1 MPQPRKPEQDHMH
14 LTHITG
20 VNIKG
25 RSFAHSL
32 APVTAFVGDNFTGKT
47 ARGMAIR
54 LALTGNAGAP
64 IPKTPAGTWESLSGG
79 SPVVSVTAKASD
91 GAAVE
96 TWSLT
101 WTKNNK
107 GTVSKAGSVPAHVA
121 LPDLLADPESFFSLT
136 KEARAQMI
144 LACAGGIEV
153 DFDLAIAGVT
163 EWPMPGSVA
172 DTRKLAHKG
181 HLNALLNEH
190 GAVEGVA
197 KFMEFAKSFEKA
209 QKEEAARLTATIT
222 GSTSVVF
229 AETPPTNEQLDAA
242 AAKVKALQE
251 QDNAALNDQGD
262 RHEAEEIVAQYQD
275 DESKNDPKPNAEE
288 LRENIKVIEGV
299 FEFGENRVNEARETR
314 HQAQK
319 NYDVAKRELDAASAT
334 TCPTCGQEKP
344 KAGRKDLKEAKATA
358 KLASE
363 TLELAK
369 LGFSQALQELEA
381 CRKKLSEMRGVLS
394 AAERFTAEQSR
405 AKTQLENAIRLL
417 SKPKIHLPDAG
428 ALESAAKEYEDLA
441 AKRGAHEQSLKART
455 ARDKSESEL
464 IRVRCDMETSKLI
477 REAITAHVAH
487 RTEGAFN
494 SILHN
499 AEAFT
504 NGLLRGSIRFSDGD
518 LVMDT
523 EGDSQSIP
531 WQSWSGTERLLAFAG
546 LAFVLCQ
553 EAKLKVIICDEFG
566 RLSPR
571 MKVDVI
577 HRMMELT
584 QKGIVSNFVV
594 MDANADDYRA
604 FDDDRLMV
612 VNLNEENSK

>member
-1 MPQPRKPEQDHMH
+1 MH

-25 RSFAHSL
+25 RSFAHQL

-64 IPKTPAGTWESLSGG
+64 IPKTPSGTWEALSGG
-79 SPVVSVTAKASD
+79 QPVVSVTAKASD
-91 GAAVE
+91 GAATE
-96 TWSLT
+96 AWSMT

-107 GTVSKAGSVPAHVA
+107 GTVSKSGSVPAHVA

-144 LACAGGIEV
+144 LACAGGIAV
-153 DFDLAIAGVT
+153 DYDLALATVK

-172 DTRKLAHKG
+172 DTRKNEHRMV
-181 HLNALLNEH
+181 LNDFLQEH

-197 KFMEFAKSFEKA
+197 KFIEYAKTLEKH
-209 QKEEAARLTATIT
+209 QKIEAERLTATIT
-222 GSTSVVF
+222 GSASVVF
-229 AETPPTNEQLDAA
+229 ADAPPTDVQLAGA
-242 AAKVKALQE
+242 SAKLKTLQDQE
-251 QDNAALNDQGD
+251 NAALQNEGD
-262 RHEAEEIVAQYQD
+262 RHESEEIVAQYQD

-288 LRENIKVIEGV
+288 LRENIKVTEALV
-299 FEFGENRVNEARETR
+299 EFGEKRVNEARDTQ

-319 NYDVAKRELDAASAT
+319 NHDAAKRELDAASAT

-358 KLASE
+358 KVASE

-369 LGFSQALQELEA
+369 TGFSQSLDELELA
-381 CRKKLSEMRGVLS
+381 RKKLANMRVTLFTSERAI
-394 AAERFTAEQSR
+394 AAQSQ
-405 AKTQLENAIRLL
+405 AKAKLENAVRLL
-417 SKPKIHLPDAG
+417 AKPKIQPPEPG
-428 ALESAAKEYEDLA
+428 ALESASKEYEDLA
-441 AKRGAHEQSLKART
+441 ARRGAYEQSLKART
-455 ARDKSESEL
+455 ARDKAESEL

-477 REAITAHVAH
+477 REAITAHVAQK
-487 RTEGAFN
+487 TEAAFN
-494 SILHN
+494 SILEN
-499 AEAFT
+499 AGAFT
-504 NGLLRGSIRFSDGD
+504 EGLLRGSIRFDDGD
-518 LVMDT
+518 LVMAADGKT
-523 EGDSQSIP
+523 VP

-553 EAKLKVIICDEFG
+553 EAKLKVIIFDEFG
-566 RLSPR
+566 RLAPR

-577 HRMMELT
+577 NRMLELT
-584 QKGIVSNFVV
+584 AKGLVSNFVI

-604 FDDDRLMV
+604 FDDERLMV
-612 VNLNEENSK
+612 VNLNEANA

>member
-1 MPQPRKPEQDHMH
+1 MH

-64 IPKTPAGTWESLSGG
+64 IPKTPSGTWEALSGG
-79 SPVVSVTAKASD
+79 QPVVSVTAKASD
-91 GAAVE
+91 GAATE
-96 TWSLT
+96 AWSMT

-107 GTVSKAGSVPAHVA
+107 GTVSKSGSVPAHVA

-144 LACAGGIEV
+144 LACAGGIAV
-153 DFDLAIAGVT
+153 DYDLALATVK

-172 DTRKLAHKG
+172 DTRKNEHRMV
-181 HLNALLNEH
+181 LNDFLQEH

-197 KFMEFAKSFEKA
+197 KFIEYAKTLEKH
-209 QKEEAARLTATIT
+209 QKIEAERLTATIT
-222 GSTSVVF
+222 GSASVVF
-229 AETPPTNEQLDAA
+229 ADAPPTDVQLAGA
-242 AAKVKALQE
+242 SAKLKTLQDQE
-251 QDNAALNDQGD
+251 NAALQNEGD
-262 RHEAEEIVAQYQD
+262 RHESEEIVAQYQD

-288 LRENIKVIEGV
+288 LRENIKVTEALV
-299 FEFGENRVNEARETR
+299 EFGEKRVNEARDTQ

-319 NYDVAKRELDAASAT
+319 NHDAAKRELDAASAT

-358 KLASE
+358 KVASE

-369 LGFSQALQELEA
+369 TGFSQSLDELELA
-381 CRKKLSEMRGVLS
+381 RKKLANMRVTLFTSERAI
-394 AAERFTAEQSR
+394 AAQSQ
-405 AKTQLENAIRLL
+405 AKAKLENAVRLL
-417 SKPKIHLPDAG
+417 AKPKIQPPEPG
-428 ALESAAKEYEDLA
+428 ALESASKEYEDLA
-441 AKRGAHEQSLKART
+441 ARRGAYEQSLKART
-455 ARDKSESEL
+455 ARDKAESEL

-477 REAITAHVAH
+477 REAITAHVAQK
-487 RTEGAFN
+487 TEAAFN
-494 SILHN
+494 SILEN
-499 AEAFT
+499 AGAFT
-504 NGLLRGSIRFSDGD
+504 EGLLRGSIRFDDGD
-518 LVMDT
+518 LVMAADGKT
-523 EGDSQSIP
+523 VP

-553 EAKLKVIICDEFG
+553 EAKLKVIIFDEFG
-566 RLSPR
+566 RLAPR

-577 HRMMELT
+577 NRMLELT
-584 QKGIVSNFVV
+584 AKGLVSNFVI

-604 FDDDRLMV
+604 FDDERLMV
-612 VNLNEENSK
+612 VNLNEANA

>member
-1 MPQPRKPEQDHMH
+1 MH

-25 RSFAHSL
+25 RSFAHQL

-64 IPKTPAGTWESLSGG
+64 IPKTPAGTWEALSGG
-79 SPVVSVTAKASD
+79 QPVVSVTAKASD
-91 GAAVE
+91 GAATE
-96 TWSLT
+96 SWSLT

-107 GTVSKAGSVPAHVA
+107 GTVSKSGSVPAHVA

-144 LACAGGIEV
+144 LACAGGIAV
-153 DFDLAIAGVT
+153 DYDLALATVK

-172 DTRKLAHKG
+172 DTRKNEHRMV
-181 HLNALLNEH
+181 LNDFLQEH

-197 KFMEFAKSFEKA
+197 KFVQFCKEFEKS
-209 QKEEAARLTATIT
+209 QKDDAARLTATIT
-222 GSTSVVF
+222 GSASVVF
-229 AETPPTNEQLDAA
+229 ADAPPTDVQLAGA
-242 AAKVKALQE
+242 AAKLKALQDQE
-251 QDNAALNDQGD
+251 NAALQNEGD

-275 DESKNDPKPNAEE
+275 DESKNDPKPDANE
-288 LRENIKVIEGV
+288 LREKIKVTEALV
-299 FEFGENRVNEARETR
+299 EFGEKRVNEARETQ

-319 NYDVAKRELDAASAT
+319 NHDAAKRELDAALST

-369 LGFSQALQELEA
+369 TGFSQSLDELELA
-381 CRKKLSEMRGVLS
+381 RKKLANMRVTVVTSERAI
-394 AAERFTAEQSR
+394 AAQSQ
-405 AKTQLENAIRLL
+405 AKAKLENAVRILA
-417 SKPKIHLPDAG
+417 KPKIQPPEPG
-428 ALESAAKEYEDLA
+428 ALEAASKEYEDLA
-441 AKRGAHEQSLKART
+441 AKRGAYEQSLKART
-455 ARDKSESEL
+455 ARDKAESEL

-477 REAITAHVAH
+477 REAITSHVAQK
-487 RTEGAFN
+487 TESAFN
-494 SILHN
+494 SILEN
-499 AEAFT
+499 AGAFT
-504 NGLLRGSIRFSDGD
+504 EGLLRGPIQFDGGD
-518 LVMDT
+518 LVMECGVT
-523 EGDSQSIP
+523 CTRVP

-553 EAKLKVIICDEFG
+553 EAKLKVIIFDEFG
-566 RLSPR
+566 RLAPR
-571 MKVDVI
+571 MKVDVLK
-577 HRMMELT
+577 RMLELT
-584 QKGIVSNFVV
+584 HNGVVSNFVV

-604 FDDDRLMV
+604 FENDRLMV
-612 VNLNEENSK
+612 VNLNEENS